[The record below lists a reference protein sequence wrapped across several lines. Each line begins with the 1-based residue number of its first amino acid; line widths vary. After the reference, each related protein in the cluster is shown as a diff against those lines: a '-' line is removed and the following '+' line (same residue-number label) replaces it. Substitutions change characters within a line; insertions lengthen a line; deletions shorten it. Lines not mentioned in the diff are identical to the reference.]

1 MKCKNP
7 KCKNGFI
14 KRHEGGMC
22 IDSICP
28 DCQGTGE
35 QGDTGEF
42 VENIQVQVSAHKRLK
57 TIQGKIK
64 SGDYL
69 AKKLRQACKI
79 IASLQ
84 TQLAERDKE
93 IERLRG
99 VIKEIEDV
107 SCGEEQ
113 IKADGDY
120 NDSDGLKW
128 IYDRIQAEQAL
139 QEKK

>member
-1 MKCKNP
+1 MEDSNYPVGPIDNGVADCKGEP
-7 KCKNGFI
+7 AGEKTYLRDKIHKFLQEF
-14 KRHEGGMC
+14 EGGLDETKNLYGVRGILKEC
-22 IDSICP
+22 LEQNDALEAQLA
-28 DCQGTGE
+28 DTLKREGE
-35 QGDTGEF
+35 AIEQ
-42 VENIQVQVSAHKRLK
+42 
-57 TIQGKIK
+57 
-64 SGDYL
+64 L
-69 AKKLRQACKI
+69 AKA
-79 IASLQ
+79 
-84 TQLAERDKE
+84 DDE

-120 NDSDGLKW
+120 NDTDGLKW